1 MHVLVLGSAAGGG
14 FPQWNCNCGNC
25 RRTRAGD
32 SAAPSRTQSSLAV
45 SKDGARWVLLNASP
59 DLRQQINATPRL
71 HPSGGIRASPI
82 ACVVLTNGDVDH
94 VAGLLSLREAQPLSL
109 YATQRVL
116 DVLRGNPI
124 FDILSPDCVARR
136 AMRLDE
142 PVALADRDGTSL
154 GLSVTA
160 FIVPGKAP
168 LYLEDPSAGPGF
180 GTRPGDTIGL
190 QVSEDGGR
198 GFFYLPGCAAMPP
211 DLADRLKGASLV
223 FFDGTL
229 WRDDEM
235 IVTGA
240 GTKTGKRMGHM
251 SISGEHGSIAA
262 LAGLGIGRKI
272 FIHMNNTNPI
282 LLADSPEHAKAREA
296 GWEAAYDGMEVRL

>member
-1 MHVLVLGSAAGGG
+1 VHILVLGSAAGGG

-25 RRTRAGD
+25 RRARAGD
-32 SAAPSRTQSSLAV
+32 SAAPPRTQSSLAV
-45 SKDGARWVLLNASP
+45 SGDGARWVLLNASP
-59 DLRQQINATPRL
+59 DLRQQILATRQL
-71 HPSGGIRASPI
+71 HPSRGIRASPI
-82 ACVVLTNGDVDH
+82 TGVVLTNGDVDH
-94 VAGLLSLREAQPLSL
+94 VAGLLSLREAQPLAL

-116 DVLRGNPI
+116 DVLRSNPI
-124 FDILSPDCVARR
+124 FDILSAECVARR
-136 AMRLDE
+136 PMPLDE
-142 PVALADRDGTSL
+142 PIALAERDGTPL

-168 LYLEDPSAGPGF
+168 LYLEDASAGPGF

-190 QVSEDGGR
+190 EVSAGNGR

-211 DLADRLKGASLV
+211 DLADRLKGAPLV

-235 IVTGA
+235 IATGA

-272 FIHMNNTNPI
+272 FVHMNNTNPI
-282 LLADSPEHAKAREA
+282 LLADSAERGKAKEA
-296 GWEAAYDGMEVRL
+296 GWEAAYDGMELRL